1 MKNKHIIGGHI
12 NQAAI
17 IRRHVAAGRAE
28 EMTRCLQVCEN
39 SAGKVGKVLDV
50 SSSSLRR
57 DKHRTLSKPNVGGGF
72 TDIRAL
78 NV

>member
-1 MKNKHIIGGHI
+1 M
-12 NQAAI
+12 
-17 IRRHVAAGRAE
+17 R
-28 EMTRCLQVCEN
+28 EN

-50 SSSSLRR
+50 SSRNSRR
-57 DKHRTLSKPNVGGGF
+57 DERRTLSKPNVGGGF

>member
-1 MKNKHIIGGHI
+1 
-12 NQAAI
+12 
-17 IRRHVAAGRAE
+17 
-28 EMTRCLQVCEN
+28 MTRCLQVREN

-50 SSSSLRR
+50 SSRSLRR
-57 DKHRTLSKPNVGGGF
+57 DERRTLSKPNVGGGF